1 MNGTGFIKR
10 DSIIHRLNPS
20 LKFIGF
26 IVMIAM
32 IFLPLGFFAQMLIGV
47 VVLAIYFV
55 AKLPKKMMWNII
67 KSVLFLF
74 ALLLLINWCI
84 YKEPIAVYMP
94 HDYFGITVGDVALN
108 SANMTQLNIINSI
121 TLPNSTTPE
130 LVGQSVVSNLWGGK
144 VIGFIPVNDPA
155 FLNKVIEQNLGTD
168 QAKVMKTLDSLFNS
182 ISHKARTDLLN
193 LFNGNEAQAKQYLW
207 VINNRFVLDGIK
219 YTPTILGNSNNGF
232 MLNSVVYCQTNWTTL
247 SPKAIQLALYVSIKV
262 YLMIVVATILTS
274 TTTSIE
280 LTYALED
287 ILSPLKIF
295 RFPVAEASMMIAISL
310 RFIPSLLSE
319 SQRVLNAQSSRG
331 VDFKNGNFID
341 KTKAIVSLVVPLFSI
356 AFQKAGELANA
367 MDARSYNPRYARTRY
382 RIFKLNVLDWVAFA
396 LLCILFG
403 FLIGIMIVKLNFTP
417 FGIFELGILLG

>member
-20 LKFIGF
+20 LKFIAF
-26 IVMIAM
+26 IVLIAM

-47 VVLAIYFV
+47 VVLAIYFA

-84 YKEPIAVYMP
+84 YKDPIAVMLP
-94 HDYFGITVGDVALN
+94 NNYFGITVGNLEKMPMLSLN
-108 SANMTQLNIINSI
+108 AGSSI
-121 TLPNSTTPE
+121 MLPNSTTLTPFGE
-130 LVGQSVVSNLWGGK
+130 AYVSNLWGGT
-144 VIGFIPVNDPA
+144 VIGFIPTNDPA
-155 FLNKVIEQNLGTD
+155 FLNKVIEQNLGID
-168 QAKVMKTLDSLFNS
+168 AEKVEKSLNS
-182 ISHKARTDLLN
+182 LYNNISSTSRTDLLK
-193 LFNGNEAQAKQYLW
+193 LFNGDEGLAKRYLW
-207 VINNRFVLDGIK
+207 VINNRFVLDGVK
-219 YTPTILGNSNNGF
+219 YTPTILNHANNGF
-232 MLNSVVYCQTNWTTL
+232 MINSVVYSQTSWSTL

-295 RFPVAEASMMIAISL
+295 RFPVAEASMMIAIAL

-341 KTKAIVSLVVPLFSI
+341 KCKAIVSLVVPLFSI

-382 RIFKLNVLDWVAFA
+382 RIFKLTIFDWFAFA

-417 FGIFELGILLG
+417 FGIFELGVLLG